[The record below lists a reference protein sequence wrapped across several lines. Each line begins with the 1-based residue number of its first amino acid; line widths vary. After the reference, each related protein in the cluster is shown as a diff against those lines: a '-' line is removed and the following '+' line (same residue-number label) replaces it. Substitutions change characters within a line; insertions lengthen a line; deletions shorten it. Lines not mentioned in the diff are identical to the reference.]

1 MTYQI
6 FDPCVHGPLHQLERG
21 RAAEAFDWF
30 MLNIPVRLSELSK
43 LVAVDGVVL
52 DYSEDSVAK
61 LHDWF
66 FDVANEERQAGNVS
80 PSPELFS
87 VCNDIGVYVSEYV
100 IRTTRS
106 AVTWQFYTADKKGLS
121 YQRPVLAGFGVPNKS
136 YCVDVDYLLCT
147 YAFRI
152 LKTGKKDEGLV
163 EAIAAKAVSIA

>member
-1 MTYQI
+1 
-6 FDPCVHGPLHQLERG
+6 
-21 RAAEAFDWF
+21 

-100 IRTTRS
+100 IQTTRS
-106 AVTWQFYTADKKGLS
+106 AVAWQFYTADKKGLS

-136 YCVDVDYLLCT
+136 FCVDVDYLLCT

-152 LKTGKKDEGLV
+152 LKTGKKDEGFL